1 VRDHLAPGGKVAL
14 VVPDAEPFLEDG
26 DVSILFHQHYPYFTA
41 GSLASTL
48 RDAGADGVRVRRS
61 GLSKLLFAT
70 FGFGSGA
77 LDDVPFDRP
86 LVDRIALAHRF
97 RRSVARTTARLAAY
111 FAEAR
116 ALGESAS
123 VYVPGRFVNYVTL
136 GGIPTAGLR
145 FFDDSPMTK
154 GKYFPGIDVAV
165 EDQEGLVARPP
176 SRVLVMSTSFGAK
189 IKTRIA
195 PLVPETRV
203 VTLDELLRGDA
214 R

>member
-1 VRDHLAPGGKVAL
+1 
-14 VVPDAEPFLEDG
+14 
-26 DVSILFHQHYPYFTA
+26 
-41 GSLASTL
+41 
-48 RDAGADGVRVRRS
+48 
-61 GLSKLLFAT
+61 
-70 FGFGSGA
+70 
-77 LDDVPFDRP
+77 
-86 LVDRIALAHRF
+86 
-97 RRSVARTTARLAAY
+97 
-111 FAEAR
+111 
-116 ALGESAS
+116 
-123 VYVPGRFVNYVTL
+123 
-136 GGIPTAGLR
+136 
-145 FFDDSPMTK
+145 MTK